1 MSRDV
6 TVTLSNGEVLVYKGV
21 PNDVTP
27 DQIEAKAKADGGADV
42 VEING
47 GASVPA
53 APGAPAPTGAPEPAT
68 EPAAAAPTG
77 PNVAGFEKE
86 LASYYQS
93 LGGKPLD
100 PQNIQALASKYNV
113 GEIGN
118 LPAIEEFYKT
128 RGRLN
133 PTVQFTGPT
142 APPPPAED
150 PNKIVTT
157 IPKAGDWGQRAR
169 AFGKGLL
176 FDFNDEIEA
185 AGRMLAS
192 GELSVDEYYKIK
204 DQINADYNAW
214 AKANPGEALGLE
226 AAGGVTGA
234 FVPGL
239 GWVGAGMRGARAA
252 EAAGSVA
259 LQGLRSG
266 AITGLVSGLG
276 QAETLAPS
284 DVLPSVALNTVLG
297 GTAGGVF
304 GKGTELAGRGFAAGR
319 EALTSRL
326 GGAQGAGAAERRA
339 AEILYGATPSPERAV
354 GATALSQKY
363 NVPTPYGL
371 SSPELASLTEKVL
384 TKPSAGR
391 EGLAT
396 QLAET
401 QAGAGARVQQQVE
414 QALPAPRDYFDVE
427 DAITAN
433 LRSIGDNEYQRAF
446 AVGPIN
452 DKQLIDIANNPELSS
467 IWAKAQRLARLEGRD
482 LPTKMEPVLDDTGA
496 LVGLKPTD
504 QTIPDVQSLH
514 YLKRALDDTIDAGF
528 RGNAGVGKAEAA
540 VLKDSIRNPL
550 VARLDALVPEYREAR
565 ALYAG
570 DLEVRDALRLGRDI
584 LKGKMRPQQ
593 LQRSLANMSD
603 AEREAVKTGARQ
615 SIFEP
620 LEDATTNRNF
630 AQRLRGVR
638 GDSAA
643 MQKLQ
648 MVMDPSEYRFFER
661 ALRREDELFK
671 RGSRVMGGSRTT
683 PLAEGVAALDD
694 MIAKQDIPAAVNF
707 ILAGNPGRVAA
718 FARWVS
724 NLNPGREFGDKVY
737 TKLSQ
742 VLSASNP
749 DELRNVLDMLAR
761 SQSYGQYMA
770 RVKNVATGPVAGVAG
785 NVVPSVFED
794 RSTMPPPTAQVVD
807 PTTQVPDDVLEEA
820 RRALEMP
827 IGGEEP
833 TTDGLTFEGV
843 AENGGVPFS
852 GKPSLGERNLNRGNI
867 KDGPWARSQPGYAGR
882 GENGF
887 ARFESVEAG
896 DAAQRKL
903 IGQKYNK
910 GARSVNAII
919 DSYLGGDPA
928 NTPESTRN
936 YKNYVAKRLGVRPN
950 EPVAPRLLS
959 ELSQAMIEFETGKR
973 AK

>member
-1 MSRDV
+1 MPVKAQLPDG
-6 TVTLSNGEVLVYKGV
+6 TVLEFEDG
-21 PNDVTP
+21 TP
-27 DQIEAKAKADGGADV
+27 DDVIDRVVQQHITGGAK
-42 VEING
+42 E
-47 GASVPA
+47 PA
-53 APGAPAPTGAPEPAT
+53 APAPDGAPASA
-68 EPAAAAPTG
+68 EPAAVAPAG
-77 PNVAGFEKE
+77 PDVKGFEKD
-86 LASYYQS
+86 LAAYYQS

-133 PTVQFTGPT
+133 PTVQMTGPT

-176 FDFNDEIEA
+176 FDFNDELEA
-185 AGRMLAS
+185 AGRMLAA
-192 GELSVDEYYKIK
+192 GELSADEYYKIK

-214 AKANPGEALGLE
+214 AKANPGQALGLE
-226 AAGGVTGA
+226 AAGGITGA

-239 GWVGAGMRGARAA
+239 GWVGTGMRGARAA
-252 EAAGSVA
+252 KATGSVA
-259 LQGLRSG
+259 LQGLKSG
-266 AITGLVSGLG
+266 AITGAVTGLG
-276 QAETLAPS
+276 QSDTLAPS
-284 DVLPSVALNTVLG
+284 DVASSVALNTVLG
-297 GTAGGVF
+297 GTAGGLF
-304 GKGTELAGRGFAAGR
+304 GKGAQLAGRGFAEGR
-319 EALTSRL
+319 NAVLNRMGYNT
-326 GGAQGAGAAERRA
+326 GDAAERQA
-339 AEILYGATPSPERAV
+339 AEILYGTTPSPERAV

-363 NVPTPYGL
+363 NVPTSLGL
-371 SSPELASLTEKVL
+371 ASPELASLTEKVL
-384 TKPSAGR
+384 AKPSAGR
-391 EGLAT
+391 EALAT

-401 QAGAGARVQQQVE
+401 QSQAGARVEQQIE
-414 QALPAPRDYFDVE
+414 DALPGSRDYFDVE
-427 DAITAN
+427 DAITTN
-433 LRSIGDNEYQRAF
+433 LRNIGNNEYQKAF
-446 AVGPIN
+446 AVGPVN

-482 LPTKMEPVLDDTGA
+482 LPTKMEPVLDDGGN
-496 LVGLKPTD
+496 LVGLKPTS

-540 VLKDSIRNPL
+540 VLKESIRNPL
-550 VARLDALVPEYREAR
+550 VRRLDELVPEYRKAR

-570 DLEVRDALRLGRDI
+570 DLEVRDALRLGRDL
-584 LKGKMRPQQ
+584 LKGRMRSQQ
-593 LQRSLANMSD
+593 LARSIAGMSD
-603 AEREAVKTGARQ
+603 AEREALKTGARQ
-615 SIFEP
+615 SLFEP

-638 GDSAA
+638 GDSDT
-643 MQKLQ
+643 MKKLQ
-648 MVMDPSEYRFFER
+648 MVMEPQEYRFFER

-671 RGSRVMGGSRTT
+671 RGSKVMGGSRTA
-683 PLAEGVAALDD
+683 PLMEGVAALDD
-694 MIAKQDIPAAVNF
+694 LISKGNIPEAVNF
-707 ILAGNPGRVAA
+707 ILASNPGRIAA

-742 VLSASNP
+742 VLSANKP
-749 DELRNVLDMLAR
+749 DELRDVLDMLAR

-770 RVKNVATGPVAGVAG
+770 RVKDAATGPVAGVAG
-785 NVVPSVFED
+785 NVVPSAFED

-807 PTTQVPDDVLEEA
+807 PATQVPNDVLEEA

-833 TTDGLTFEGV
+833 TTDGLMFEGV
-843 AENGGVPFS
+843 AEEGNAPFS
-852 GKPSLGERNLNRGNI
+852 GKPSLGERNFNRGNI
-867 KDGPWARSQPGYAGR
+867 KDGPWARSQPGYAGK

-887 ARFESVEAG
+887 ARFESVGAG
-896 DAAQRKL
+896 DAAQLKL
-903 IGQKYNK
+903 ISQKYNK

-950 EPVAPRLLS
+950 DQVNPRMLS
-959 ELSQAMIEFETGKR
+959 ALSQAMIEFETGKR